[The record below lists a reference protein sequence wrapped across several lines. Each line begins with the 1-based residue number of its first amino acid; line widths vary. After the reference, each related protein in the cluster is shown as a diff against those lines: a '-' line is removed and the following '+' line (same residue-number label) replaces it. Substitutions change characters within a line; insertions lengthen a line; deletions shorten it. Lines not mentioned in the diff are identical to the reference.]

1 MDTHHCLTVQAID
14 KVSQEKKWR
23 WFLRPRKGDTDPDPL
38 FIFFF
43 LRFVVIP
50 CCFYGLSGSRYQ
62 FPKGSPDGKYKAY
75 QDYIR
80 DVIDI
85 CDYELQTEVLRIPST
100 KNVALVGSER
110 KKRNRSESN
119 SVKVGLENE
128 KKQRLEDAP
137 EDDNKKEEE
146 QDAVAVEERRK
157 KRIQKLIDDSGLF
170 VARISDKDKQELQK
184 AKKAAALARPDK

>member
-1 MDTHHCLTVQAID
+1 M
-14 KVSQEKKWR
+14 
-23 WFLRPRKGDTDPDPL
+23 
-38 FIFFF
+38 
-43 LRFVVIP
+43 
-50 CCFYGLSGSRYQ
+50 
-62 FPKGSPDGKYKAY
+62 
-75 QDYIR
+75 
-80 DVIDI
+80 
-85 CDYELQTEVLRIPST
+85 
-100 KNVALVGSER
+100 ALVGSER